1 MSLRLF
7 HKVWLMVQLAI
18 VVFFGLFAIVE
29 IYQSVKNVQL
39 PMPVYL
45 ALGIVLAVVSN
56 LSTLHPAQEPE
67 IVPLSATAGLA
78 RPEETQVISGID

>member
-1 MSLRLF
+1 
-7 HKVWLMVQLAI
+7 MVQLAI

-56 LSTLHPAQEPE
+56 LATLHSIQEAE
-67 IVPLSATAGLA
+67 IVQLPTPTGLA
-78 RPEETQVISGID
+78 LPEETQVISSID